1 MLGAYVNF
9 DHTTPNP
16 ILSTSS
22 WSFGGSGLELLY
34 VRNKVYY
41 GISYGL
47 TQNRFDYEWAR
58 NSVLDG
64 QVGFKFGIKIK

>member
-1 MLGAYVNF
+1 MSV
-9 DHTTPNP
+9 
-16 ILSTSS
+16 SS

-47 TQNRFDYEWAR
+47 TQNRFDYEWAEE
-58 NSVLDG
+58 
-64 QVGFKFGIKIK
+64 